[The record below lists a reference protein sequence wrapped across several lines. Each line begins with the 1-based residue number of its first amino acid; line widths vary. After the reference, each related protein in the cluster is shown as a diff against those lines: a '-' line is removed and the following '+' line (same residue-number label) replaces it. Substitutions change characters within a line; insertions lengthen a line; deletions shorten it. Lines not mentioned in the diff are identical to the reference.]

1 MSAALLFRGL
11 TRTTI
16 FTACLLALPVMAQ
29 QGGKQS
35 QPVSASTDTTSGA
48 AAQSGTQTQAP
59 LPNGPQPKSSSSS
72 AKQPDYSKGK
82 SYFPNPLG
90 PYRPQVPPPAVFTN
104 GTKLESMIQNGKIM
118 LSMDDAIAMA
128 LADNLDIAIA
138 RYNLPLA
145 DTDLLRTS
153 AGGSFS
159 GAPSGLVGGTQ
170 GGGGIAATTVGG
182 STAGAAGVG
191 AGASG
196 VVQSSLGAGP
206 PIDSRDPDLSAKLDF
221 EHSIQ
226 PSTNTIITGGAAST
240 VQNFTIANFT
250 YTQGFAPGTL
260 LTVTYNNQRE
270 SNNFLTL
277 NPQLS
282 SNFRVS
288 IRQHLLQ
295 GFGIAPNQRFILIAR
310 NDKKITEQGFR
321 QQIISTVSQI
331 QDIYWD
337 LVAAF
342 EDLKVKEQSLTLS
355 RKTLS
360 DNKKQVEIGTLA
372 PIEIVRAQSQ
382 VAQDEQNLLTAQTQL
397 QLQQLFMK
405 SAITR
410 DMKPGSPL
418 MDAEVVPT
426 DTVVVPDQEAPVKV
440 EDLIQTALANRPD
453 YIQQKIGLDNK
464 RISIKGAN
472 NALLPTLDIVGF
484 YGASSLAG
492 DARLPFCVSF
502 SPPTPPGCNTAGF
515 IPPNGYS
522 TTFHHLFNG
531 SAPDKGVAF
540 QLDIPI
546 RNRVAQATQ
555 IRSQLEFRQAELL
568 IRQFENSVAIVV
580 RNDQFA
586 LEQDRA
592 RVVAAREAQ
601 RLAAQSLD
609 AEQKKYSLGASTFFN
624 VLSAQ
629 SALATAEEN
638 VVSAEIAYAK
648 QRVTLDRD
656 TGLTLE
662 HNNIKLDEAL
672 SGNIVTQPNV
682 PGLGPNMFLNQKP
695 AETPK
700 PPQ

>member
-1 MSAALLFRGL
+1 MSVALLLRDS
-11 TRTTI
+11 TRITVL
-16 FTACLLALPVMAQ
+16 AVCLLALPTMAQ
-29 QGGKQS
+29 QVAPPDQS
-35 QPVSASTDTTSGA
+35 AVQAYSATT
-48 AAQSGTQTQAP
+48 QSGTQSQAEVP
-59 LPNGPQPKSSSSS
+59 SAPQPKNASS
-72 AKQPDYSKGK
+72 KLPDYSKGK
-82 SYFPNPLG
+82 RHFPNPIA
-90 PYRPQVPPPAVFTN
+90 PYTPTVAAPPVLTNVP
-104 GTKLESMIQNGKIM
+104 KLEQMIQNGKIM

-128 LADNLDIAIA
+128 LADILDIAIA
-138 RYNLPLA
+138 RYNLPIA
-145 DTDLLRTS
+145 DTDLLRTK

-206 PIDSRDPDLSAKLDF
+206 PIDNRDPDLTGRLNF

-295 GFGIAPNQRFILIAR
+295 GFGLGPNQRFILIAR

-440 EDLIQTALANRPD
+440 EDLIQTTLANRPD

-492 DARLPFCVSF
+492 NARLACTTLV
-502 SPPTPPGCNTAGF
+502 PTPLPPGCNTAPTGF
-515 IPPNGYS
+515 GHAFDN
-522 TTFHHLFNG
+522 LFNS
-531 SAPDKGVAF
+531 SAPDKGVAI
-540 QLDIPI
+540 QINIPI
-546 RNRVAQATQ
+546 RNRIAQATQ
-555 IRSQLEFRQAELL
+555 IRSQLQYRQSELA
-568 IRQFENSVAIVV
+568 IKQFEGSVSIVV

-592 RVVAAREAQ
+592 RVVAAREAL
-601 RLAAQSLD
+601 RLASETLD
-609 AEQKKYSLGASTFFN
+609 AEQKEYSLGPSTFFN

-629 SALATAEEN
+629 SALAAAEEN

-656 TGLTLE
+656 TGETLE

-672 SGNIVTQPNV
+672 SGDISTQPNV
-682 PGLGPNMFLNQKP
+682 PGLTRNTSLDQKP
-695 AETPK
+695 GTTTQPTQPPK
-700 PPQ
+700 